1 MIVICN
7 SGRDFSLSRLH
18 QGDAFVFGKNN
29 MLVRADFIIL
39 TDSTG
44 MFYVV
49 RHSDIVWPDVL
60 DGATHVVKIRA
71 FATIRKME
79 VVAACPRFEHR
90 RTGTLAFRNLS
101 FELRLQTLPFSKT
114 DYGETEDG
122 TLLSA

>member
-7 SGRDFSLSRLH
+7 SSIDFSRSRLH

-39 TDSTG
+39 TDTTG
-44 MFYVV
+44 MFYVI
-49 RHSDIVWPDVL
+49 RHSDIVWPDRL
-60 DGATHVVKIRA
+60 EGATHVVKIRA

-79 VVAACPRFEHR
+79 VVAACPRFECR

-101 FELRLQTLPFSKT
+101 FELRLQTLPFTTT
-114 DYGETEDG
+114 DFGETEDAP
-122 TLLSA
+122 LLSA

>member
-7 SGRDFSLSRLH
+7 SSTAFSLSRLH

-29 MLVRADFIIL
+29 MLVRADLIIL

-44 MFYVV
+44 MFYVL
-49 RHSDIVWPDVL
+49 RHSDIVWPEHL
-60 DGATHVVKIRA
+60 EGATHVIKIRA

-79 VVAACPRFEHR
+79 VVASCPRFEHR

-101 FELRLQTLPFSKT
+101 FELRLQTLPFVKT
-114 DYGETEDG
+114 DYGVAEDG